1 VNVYYLADV
10 SAVVDGSP
18 ALAGGVTIRSI
29 ADTDIPPLAATYLRA
44 FGPVVG
50 ENLEDAAAQLKA
62 TFAGAR
68 GVLWAEASLAAWEDD
83 EVTGAVLAVRRPSW
97 KDAPDYPWLIDVF
110 TDPRHRRAGV
120 ARALLVESCRVI
132 SAAGEPR
139 VGLTVDDANLPAVA
153 LYRSLGFSQAT
164 R

>member
-18 ALAGGVTIRSI
+18 ALADSVSIRSI
-29 ADTDIPPLAATYLRA
+29 ADTDISLLAATYLRA
-44 FGPVVG
+44 FGSVVG
-50 ENLEDAAAQLKA
+50 GSLEDAAAELKA
-62 TFAGAR
+62 TFAGAW
-68 GVLWAEASLAAWEDD
+68 GVLWPEASLAAWQDG

-110 TDPRHRRAGV
+110 TDPGHRRAGV
-120 ARALLVESCRVI
+120 ARALLVESCRVM

-139 VGLTVDDANLPAVA
+139 VGLTVDDANLPAVT
-153 LYRSLGFSQAT
+153 LYRSLGFSQAI